1 MPDKVATETVVYKAK
16 KIITMNCDQPHASH
30 VAVREGKVLA
40 VGDANCAAPWGE
52 SVLDE
57 RYADHILT
65 PGFVEG
71 HAHLLAGAMWE
82 YMYAGAQ
89 DRIDPDGKLWRGLTD
104 IEDVISGL
112 KKTAEALPDGAPLIA
127 WGFDPIFLPSERL
140 NCKHLDEVS
149 TDRPI
154 AVIHSNFHLMTVNSA
169 ALKLAGYN
177 RDTNVEGIGKF
188 LDGEPNGELQEMAVM
203 FPIMRRLNIDFG
215 ALARTEKA
223 MLAFAR
229 TAQRVG
235 VTTCTDLFND
245 LPDEDVAALL
255 SVTGKEDY
263 PLRIVPALNGM
274 SEDAESIVGKVES
287 LRKKSTQRLRLG
299 AVKLMTDGSIQG
311 YTARLKWPGYL
322 GNRPNGIWNMPPE
335 QIHEKI
341 VHLHGAGVQMHIHV
355 NGDEASETV
364 LKALDA
370 AMTKHPRGDLRHV
383 LQHCQLADESQ
394 FRKMASLGVCANL
407 FANHLWFF
415 GDQHHDLTVGPDKAM
430 RLDACMSAIRNGVAL
445 AIHSDAPVTPMG
457 PLHVA
462 WCAANRVTPSGRILG
477 EDQKLTVDQALH
489 AITLGAAY
497 TLHLDH
503 EIGSIEVGKQA
514 DFAVLAEDPMSKPAK
529 ELKNISVLG
538 TVMGGR
544 HFPV

>member
-1 MPDKVATETVVYKAK
+1 MNNKPANQTLVYRAKNIVTMDRNKPAAT
-16 KIITMNCDQPHASH
+16 H
-30 VAVREGKVLA
+30 VAVREGKILA
-40 VGDANCAAPWGE
+40 VGGKDCAAPWG
-52 SVLDE
+52 DFTKDD
-57 RYADHILT
+57 RYADKVLL

-89 DRIDPDGKLWRGLTD
+89 DRIDPNGKLWPGLTD
-104 IEDVISGL
+104 IVDVISGL
-112 KKTAEALPDGAPLIA
+112 KKTEASLPADKPVIA
-127 WGFDPIFLPSERL
+127 WGFDPIFLPTERL
-140 NCKHLDEVS
+140 NKNHLDEVS
-149 TDRPI
+149 KDRPI
-154 AVIHSNFHLMTVNSA
+154 VVIHSNLHLMTVNSA
-169 ALKLAGYN
+169 ALKMAGYT
-177 RDTNVEGIGKF
+177 RDTNVEGLERF
-188 LDGEPNGELQEMAVM
+188 SDGEPNGELQEMAVM
-203 FPIMRRLNIDFG
+203 FPIMRRLGIDFG

-223 MLAFAR
+223 MLAFGK

-245 LPDEDVAALL
+245 LPDDDVAALL
-255 SVTGKEDY
+255 SVTGKDDY

-274 SEDAESIVGKVES
+274 GDSVEALVAHVKE
-287 LRKKSTQRLRLG
+287 LRKKSTDRLRLG

-335 QIHEKI
+335 QMHKRI
-341 VHLHGAGVQMHIHV
+341 VELHRAGVHMHIHV
-355 NGDEASETV
+355 NGDEASEMV
-364 LKALDA
+364 LAALDD
-370 AMTKHPRGDLRHV
+370 AMSSHPKGDNRHV

-394 FRKMASLGVCANL
+394 FRKMANLGVCANL

-514 DFAVLAEDPMSKPAK
+514 DFAVLAEDPMSTPAK